1 LFKPKQSPRTFA
13 ALVAAC
19 VIVLQSFFT
28 AWAAGAMPIQP
39 MLDIFGNP
47 LCITSLDKGNKGP
60 VGDHSKLPDCCTFGC
75 TMGSSVLAVAPTEH
89 AEPLRPLLRSRVVAP
104 LYRTDAIQIPDHDP
118 GSPRAPPLT
127 A

>member
-1 LFKPKQSPRTFA
+1 MFKKKQKPRTFA

-19 VIVLQSFFT
+19 VIVFQSFFT
-28 AWAAGAMPIQP
+28 AWAASAMPIQP

-47 LCITSLDKGNKGP
+47 LCITSFDGSKSP
-60 VGDHSKLPDCCTFGC
+60 IGDHSKLPDCCNVGC
-75 TMGSSVLAVAPTEH
+75 TMGSSVLAVPPAAH
-89 AEPLRPLLRSRVVAP
+89 VEPLRPLLQSRVVAP
-104 LYRTDAIQIPDHDP
+104 LYRTAAVQIPDHDP